1 MSDERV
7 EGKERK
13 EYGKATEKIG
23 KDLDNKEM
31 RESGKEEKEY
41 GKAEE
46 KIGKEREKEE
56 RREREGR
63 M

>member
-1 MSDERV
+1 M

-23 KDLDNKEM
+23 KDLHDEDLKT
-31 RESGKEEKEY
+31 SGKIEKEF

-46 KIGKEREKEE
+46 KIGKEREK
-56 RREREGR
+56 REGV
-63 M
+63 